1 MCPLMSVAYGQEHQ
15 HEAVEKR
22 VPAPFMSYRGA
33 PWLERKTRIAEEQPF
48 KVIEAMKLEKGQTVV
63 DLGVGS
69 GFFARKIARVVG
81 EKGTVYG
88 VDIQPEMLEIL
99 SKLCEDEG
107 VNNVQ
112 PVLGTVT
119 STTLEDSCADWII
132 LADVYHEFSEP
143 ELMLAD
149 MLRILKPGGK
159 VALLEYRLED
169 DSGAHIKTDHRMS
182 VKQVK
187 SEWLPAGFK
196 LVEILEFLKSQ
207 HLFIFQKEAVE
218 K

>member
-1 MCPLMSVAYGQEHQ
+1 MSAVFAQDHEHE

-22 VPAPFMSYRGA
+22 IPAKYMSYRGA
-33 PWLERKTRIAEEQPF
+33 PWLERKTRIQEEEPF

-81 EKGTVYG
+81 DKGVVYG
-88 VDIQPEMLEIL
+88 VDIQREMLDIL

-107 VNNVQ
+107 VNNVK

-119 STTLEDSCADWII
+119 STTLPDECADWII
-132 LADVYHEFSEP
+132 LADVYHEFSEH
-143 ELMLAD
+143 EAMLAD
-149 MLRILKPGGK
+149 MMRILKPGGK

-187 SEWLPAGFK
+187 AEWLPAGFK

-207 HLFIFQKEAVE
+207 HLFIFQKEVE
-218 K
+218 KK